1 MDFTLIL
8 LLIALNA
15 IFALSEMAVVA
26 SRSARL
32 QQLEDEARPGAA
44 AAVALR
50 KDPARFLSSIQI
62 GITAVGVLAGAV
74 GETVS
79 DWRSR

>member
-26 SRSARL
+26 SRGARL

-44 AAVALR
+44 AHR
-50 KDPARFLSSIQI
+50 PPC
-62 GITAVGVLAGAV
+62 
-74 GETVS
+74 
-79 DWRSR
+79 